1 MNTGNENRD
10 KSHDKDYN
18 KNHDKGYNKNHNKDH
33 YKNSQLPGGNG
44 LLLIL
49 ASVRD
54 RAAVNIRD
62 HLLSLW
68 SPHRIGEF
76 EDMPVY
82 RKDSTVLA
90 SIHGPALEMDNPHRK
105 IAKVMEMGE
114 TEFSG
119 IIYLS
124 RHQSES
130 RRRTL
135 SVHPIGNYGEAK
147 FGGRPHTLVPSTPHL
162 MTAALRFLCNHRI
175 EGFDCTFEATHH
187 GPYNDLPTFFI
198 EIGSTETEW
207 SDPKAGEAVA
217 MAVLDTIRAREEGQI
232 PSGRVCIGLGGGH
245 YAPRH
250 TKFALREGLNF
261 GHMMPAYAVE
271 NLNREMA
278 EEMVRRR
285 RAWKRCVCTG
295 RH

>member
-1 MNTGNENRD
+1 MNTGNENGD
-10 KSHDKDYN
+10 
-18 KNHDKGYNKNHNKDH
+18 KNHNKNR
-33 YKNSQLPGGNG
+33 KLPGGNEI
-44 LLLIL
+44 LLIL

-62 HLLSLW
+62 HLLYLW
-68 SPHRIGEF
+68 FPDQIGEF

-82 RKDSTVLA
+82 RKGNTVLA
-90 SIHGPALEMDNPHRK
+90 SIPCPALEMDNPHRK
-105 IAKVMEMGE
+105 IAEAMEME
-114 TEFSG
+114 QTEFSE

-147 FGGRPHTLVPSTPHL
+147 FGGRPHTLVSSAPHL
-162 MTAALRFLCNHRI
+162 MTAALRFLCTHRI
-175 EGFDCTFEATHH
+175 DGFDCTFEATHH

-198 EIGSTETEW
+198 EIGSTEAEW

-217 MAVLDTIRAREEGQI
+217 MAVLDTIRAKEEGQI
-232 PSGRVCIGLGGGH
+232 PSGMVCIGLGGGH

-271 NLNREMA
+271 SLNSEMA
-278 EEMVRRR
+278 EEMVKKTRGVEAVCVHGRTLEE
-285 RAWKRCVCTG
+285 RAEVFRKLGLGVRVY
-295 RH
+295 